1 MRDRDP
7 QFVTFKLS
15 EIHIMIV
22 AAKLR
27 NKKGVY
33 MWKNTVN
40 GKTYVGSSSDLR
52 RRFLE
57 YTNIDRLQRELKRG
71 ESIIYR
77 ALLKYGYLS
86 FEFILLESKEILDN
100 DLDAG
105 EIKKLEQYYIDN
117 LKPDYNILALAGSNR
132 GHKMSF
138 KTRAKMSLAKKGQVS
153 HRKGSKH
160 SSDSKLLMKINSG
173 RKKRVFVYTMENI
186 FIKTY
191 DSITE
196 CSKELKISPL
206 VIRGAMLTNK
216 IVQNKYVFS
225 NKYLENA

>member
-1 MRDRDP
+1 
-7 QFVTFKLS
+7 
-15 EIHIMIV
+15 
-22 AAKLR
+22 
-27 NKKGVY
+27 
-33 MWKNTVN
+33 
-40 GKTYVGSSSDLR
+40 
-52 RRFLE
+52 
-57 YTNIDRLQRELKRG
+57 LKRG

-160 SSDSKLLMKINSG
+160 STDSKLLMKINSG

-206 VIRGAMLTNK
+206 VIRGLPIKLCKTNMSLAIK
-216 IVQNKYVFS
+216 ILKTHSIISLAVDLQSFS
-225 NKYLENA
+225 ALVNLLLIILS